1 MSAFDQLF
9 QLIDEI
15 ADGRTLYRFCQ
26 VEKNNKANTAD
37 ERKRFIQMAAETDD
51 DVDTLVRQ
59 FRALSLRIEAE
70 IAQTRMSEAR
80 LSEQVKAAQERIARR
95 SEAVA

>member
-1 MSAFDQLF
+1 MGAFDLLF
-9 QLIDEI
+9 QLIDQI
-15 ADGRTLYRFCQ
+15 ADGRTLYRYCQ
-26 VEKNNKANTAD
+26 VQKQNEDLTPL
-37 ERKRFIQMAAETDD
+37 ERREWLVRASETDD

-80 LSEQVKAAQERIARR
+80 LSEQVKAAQERIAARR
-95 SEAVA
+95 VA

>member
-1 MSAFDQLF
+1 MDAFNHLF
-9 QLIDEI
+9 QLIDQI

-26 VEKNNKANTAD
+26 VEKNNPANTPE

-95 SEAVA
+95 KVA

>member
-1 MSAFDQLF
+1 MNSFDHLF

-15 ADGRTLYRFCQ
+15 ADGRTLYRYCQ
-26 VEKNNKANTAD
+26 VQKSKTAGD
-37 ERKRFIQMAAETDD
+37 ERAVWIQMAAETDD

-95 SEAVA
+95 KVA

>member
-1 MSAFDQLF
+1 MDSFNLLF
-9 QLIDEI
+9 QLIDQI
-15 ADGRTLYRFCQ
+15 ADGRVLYRHCQ
-26 VEKNNKANTAD
+26 AQKSQAKTREEKAVWG
-37 ERKRFIQMAAETDD
+37 QLAAETDD

-95 SEAVA
+95 KVA